1 MEINKAI
8 NYFVTSLHHAQLSEH
23 TIRAYSQDLYQW
35 AAALTKNELNA
46 LAFEDFQEYFIA
58 LQASELKITS
68 LRRKRVV
75 IHRFLKFCCQKKLCI
90 EKLYEYIDPI
100 KAKKISAPKEVLSNQ
115 EIHNIFE
122 HITGNQ
128 EKYKIK
134 LGSSHYDYL
143 YYCSIR
149 NELILYILLY
159 TGCRAAEVVALKK
172 QDIDLAHNH
181 LTILAKGHKY
191 NRIPIH
197 EELLK
202 AIMRYDEHLNLISNS
217 SILKNIEESIY
228 MFPSKQGPDIHLATR
243 TLHELMLKLSEVLS
257 RHIHAHLFRHTFASY
272 CIAANMDIATI
283 SSLISHSNP
292 SITLSIYTHEIQS
305 TQKQQEIKKLTF
317 NID

>member
-1 MEINKAI
+1 MEINKAV
-8 NYFVTSLHHAQLSEH
+8 NYFITSLHHAQLSEH

-35 AAALTKNELNA
+35 ADAIAKNELND
-46 LAFEDFQEYFIA
+46 LRFEDFQEYFMA
-58 LQASELKITS
+58 LQDSELKITS

-75 IHRFLKFCCQKKLCI
+75 IHRFLKFCYQKKLSN
-90 EKLYEYIDPI
+90 EKLHEYIDPI
-100 KAKKISAPKEVLSNQ
+100 KSKKVNTPKEVLTKQ
-115 EIHNIFE
+115 EILDIFGYMR
-122 HITGNQ
+122 TSQ
-128 EKYKIK
+128 DKYINK
-134 LGSSHYDYL
+134 LGASHYDYL
-143 YYCSIR
+143 YYCSVR
-149 NELILYILLY
+149 NELILSILLY

-172 QDIDLAHNH
+172 QDIDLTQNH

-202 AIMRYDEHLNLISNS
+202 AILRYNDNLKLISDS
-217 SILKNIEESIY
+217 PMLKSIEESMY
-228 MFPSKQGPDIHLATR
+228 MFPSKQDVDVHLSTR
-243 TLHELMLKLSEVLS
+243 TLHELMMKLSTVLN

-305 TQKQQEIKKLTF
+305 NQKQQEIKKLTF